1 MCLLCGRL
9 WPAVLVVGAVGGVA
23 AQGPGG
29 RFVDGVRIVDNI
41 ARRSAPIA
49 FTIAAKPTL
58 DLGGLKA
65 SPDDEFSPNGGYLNG
80 VRLSDGRWAV
90 IDESRIRFFNPAG
103 KQLAVVGRKGGGPG
117 EFQQITGICRTRGDT
132 LVVNDPINGRVT
144 IVAPNARIVR
154 SVAVGRADLPWGGG
168 CFDDG
173 TFVLVTAAPSVGGD
187 RYMQL
192 TRRRLDGKT
201 TQTLGPFWQS
211 TPDRFLPSFSTVVA
225 QGSKLYL
232 SDPRVHEVRVYTA
245 EGTLTHRIRSA
256 DPIEELT
263 STEKMA
269 LTPAVSPRGGNSA
282 ANRAWNADQDRL
294 APRPSRWPTSA
305 SIAVDPTG
313 RLWVESFRKRR
324 TEPHTYTG
332 FDAAGKLLG
341 RLILP
346 ADSPA
351 IAFTAGGVMLWRTD
365 KDGAEHLVV
374 YELVAPR

>member
-1 MCLLCGRL
+1 MCLLSGRL
-9 WPAVLVVGAVGGVA
+9 WPAILVVGAVGGVA

-29 RFVDGVRIVDNI
+29 RLVDGVQIVDNI

-49 FTIAAKPTL
+49 FTLSAKPNL

-103 KQLAVVGRKGGGPG
+103 RQLAVVGRKGGGPS

-144 IVAPNARIVR
+144 VVAPNARIVR
-154 SVAVGRADLPWGGG
+154 SVAVGRADLLWGGG
-168 CFDDG
+168 CFVDG

-192 TRRRLDGKT
+192 VRRRLDGKT

-225 QGSKLYL
+225 QGTKLYL
-232 SDPRVHEVRVYTA
+232 SDPRVNEVRVYTA

-263 STEKMA
+263 SAEKMA
-269 LTPAVSPRGGNSA
+269 LTPAASPRAGNSA
-282 ANRAWNADQDRL
+282 ANKAYNADQDRL
-294 APRPSRWPTSA
+294 APRPPLWPTTA

-324 TEPHTYTG
+324 TEPHIYTA
-332 FDAAGKLLG
+332 FDTAGKLLG

-351 IAFTAGGVMLWRTD
+351 IAFTAGGVLLWRTD
-365 KDGAEHLVV
+365 KDGADHLVMSQ
-374 YELVAPR
+374 LVTPR